1 VAETAIRVVPADGF
15 VCHEGNSDDHW
26 LGVVDG
32 LVKIA
37 SVPLEGKSMS
47 FVGVPT
53 AGWFGEGSRNWTG
66 SRWQAVKRS
75 NRFPLINSGMLFSDH
90 LASY

>member
-1 VAETAIRVVPADGF
+1 MTIGTTALRHPVGVSLELTEELRRRVVAETAIRVVPADGF

-26 LGVVDG
+26 LGVLDG
-32 LVKIA
+32 VVEIA

-53 AGWFGEGSRNWTG
+53 AGWFG
-66 SRWQAVKRS
+66 
-75 NRFPLINSGMLFSDH
+75 
-90 LASY
+90 